1 MDLYQLFVKS
11 QLAVE
16 GDPIQSVCKGV
27 VIKTVNNSSGLN
39 GRDVRSDVKHE
50 FEVGKY
56 LSNNGINVPQYYDF
70 FKMEYKFLD
79 LRWGLLMQE
88 VVGVNPS
95 TLDSYLYSEAKR
107 QLIDQHSKIKNLG
120 VQPSNDSSLLRNSLF
135 NLDEGKLYLFD
146 LAQWEKL

>member
-1 MDLYQLFVKS
+1 
-11 QLAVE
+11 
-16 GDPIQSVCKGV
+16 
-27 VIKTVNNSSGLN
+27 
-39 GRDVRSDVKHE
+39 
-50 FEVGKY
+50 
-56 LSNNGINVPQYYDF
+56 
-70 FKMEYKFLD
+70 
-79 LRWGLLMQE
+79 MQE